1 MGVGEQGQQRDILA
15 FYALTAFVVLMY
27 TVPAEWIPAFES
39 LHLALVSSAL
49 AAGLMAIRRLGRA
62 EPLYFDGVR
71 GLALLGFSALAF
83 ASVLWSANPDV
94 TRSTGMELLKL
105 TAIYLTMINVITTA
119 RRLMVVCIAAVLAS
133 IVTSIGVID
142 WYYTGVDLSE
152 GYRARWVGVFADP
165 NHMAMNLGLVI
176 PLAVAF
182 LARKESGW
190 VLRAL
195 CGVAAVLAV
204 MSIVLSHSRGGFI
217 GLSVA
222 MGVWAIREKRRI
234 QAIVVGAVLVLG
246 LVVFAP
252 SSFWDRNETVTQF
265 TEDASAMGR
274 VYAWQ
279 VTSRMSLDRPLLGV
293 GAGAFRF
300 AWPFYAPPEATT
312 AYVAHNIFLDV
323 IGELGF
329 IGLFLFLVFAGGATG
344 GAFASSKDSQMG
356 WLGRAL
362 SASMAGY
369 LVCDLFS
376 GYILSAHLYVLFG
389 LAASAHR
396 IAMARARTAEM
407 VVQQAPVAGK
417 GPAAAWEG
425 SGHAA

>member
-1 MGVGEQGQQRDILA
+1 
-15 FYALTAFVVLMY
+15 
-27 TVPAEWIPAFES
+27 VPAEWIPAFES
-39 LHLALVSSAL
+39 LHLALLSSAL

-62 EPLYFDGVR
+62 EPLYLDGVR
-71 GLALLGFSALAF
+71 GVALLCFSGLAF
-83 ASVLWSANPDV
+83 ASLAWSVNPEV
-94 TRSTGMELLKL
+94 TRSTGLELLKL
-105 TAIYLTMINVITTA
+105 TAIYLTLINVITTTK
-119 RRLMVVCIAAVLAS
+119 RLVVLCAAAVLAS
-133 IVTSIGVID
+133 IVTSIGTID

-165 NHMAMNLGLVI
+165 NHMAMNLGLVV

-182 LARKESGW
+182 VARKESGW

-195 CGVAAVLAV
+195 CGLAAVLAV

-234 QAIVVGAVLVLG
+234 QAIVVGAVMALG

-293 GAGAFRF
+293 GAGAFRH
-300 AWPFYAPPEATT
+300 AWSLYAPPEAHT

-323 IGELGF
+323 IGEMGF
-329 IGLFLFLVFAGGATG
+329 VGLLLFLVFAGGATG
-344 GAFASSKDSQMG
+344 GAFAASKDKEMG

-362 SASMAGY
+362 SAAMAGY
-369 LVCDLFS
+369 LICDLFS

-396 IAMARARTAEM
+396 IALARERATASVM
-407 VVQQAPVAGK
+407 QQVPAAGK